1 MKATQNGYTVGNI
14 GRMEVMRMSHA
25 ESNLCKQEEMSM
37 CSADSR
43 LQQENCSF
51 FEKSIN
57 ANRCMYFVFE
67 EYCDCLKAQ
76 MKAGRRVQ
84 S

>member
-1 MKATQNGYTVGNI
+1 M
-14 GRMEVMRMSHA
+14 MMSHA
-25 ESNLCKQEEMSM
+25 ELNLCKKQDMSI

-43 LQQENCSF
+43 LHQENCSF
-51 FEKSIN
+51 YEKSLN

-76 MKAGRRVQ
+76 MQAERRIV
-84 S
+84 